1 MRNGDNELLTREWNC
16 MELVTK
22 EQLNVEVLPYLGTP
36 TVSVALK
43 TFKIS
48 KIGFYFRLNQIV
60 DFVLF
65 SRTWQIQ

>member
-1 MRNGDNELLTREWNC
+1 

-65 SRTWQIQ
+65 SRTWQIR